1 MQYANCTCRMLNRT
15 VPVLIGVQPVL
26 TVLVEHP
33 PAVMSLCGMETE
45 TCKKA
50 TSICDRLAKSWWKCC
65 ILQPTL
71 QSECTKPVMYHCFLY
86 HVLENVWNTSG
97 DAIACWTSTLVTESK
112 HTSVVWCRCRLVK
125 VDIQSLWG
133 TFRTLTSLCATLTTL
148 ADRLSAFERLCRTL
162 SALARAYKH
171 WKFGKRTE
179 CLTAFARCRRKLM
192 ELPTLEEA
200 LWKLTVPSRACA
212 GR

>member
-1 MQYANCTCRMLNRT
+1 
-15 VPVLIGVQPVL
+15 
-26 TVLVEHP
+26 
-33 PAVMSLCGMETE
+33 
-45 TCKKA
+45 
-50 TSICDRLAKSWWKCC
+50 
-65 ILQPTL
+65 
-71 QSECTKPVMYHCFLY
+71 MYHCFLY

-162 SALARAYKH
+162 SALAGAYKH

-192 ELPTLEEA
+192 EMSPNFGLWDDNYPAKCLLAFVWLCRTLTAKAGAQPA
-200 LWKLTVPSRACA
+200 LKSVLGDILRLLNVHQLSQEFAALR
-212 GR
+212 